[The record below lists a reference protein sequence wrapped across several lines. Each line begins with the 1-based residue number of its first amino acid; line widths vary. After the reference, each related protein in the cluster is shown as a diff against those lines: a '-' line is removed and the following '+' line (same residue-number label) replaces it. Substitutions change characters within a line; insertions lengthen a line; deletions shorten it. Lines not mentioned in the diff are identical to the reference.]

1 MASYYYSDTYIFAVD
16 NFKETY
22 RLAKEEYCSSCGVY
36 FRNIHIGDKTYM
48 VKDAVCDTLGEEH
61 GTWLPHLTQED
72 FASYFRDEPTFN
84 LLLALQE
91 AHLKDTQIRE
101 FYRVSINST
110 GQAVSKIVVD
120 RCSADGFF
128 SEEVR
133 PNGLSDPKNEGL
145 KNFLETSFFC

>member
-48 VKDAVCDTLGEEH
+48 VKDAVCDTLGEEL

-72 FASYFRDEPTFN
+72 FASYFRNEPTFN
-84 LLLALQE
+84 LQLALQE
-91 AHLKDTQIRE
+91 ALLKDTQIRK

-145 KNFLETSFFC
+145 KNFLENSFFC

>member
-1 MASYYYSDTYIFAVD
+1 MASYYYSDTYIFVVD

-36 FRNIHIGDKTYM
+36 FRSIHMGDKTYA

-84 LLLALQE
+84 LQLALQE
-91 AHLKDTQIRE
+91 AHLRDVQIRE
-101 FYRVSINST
+101 FYRVSINSI
-110 GQAVSKIVVD
+110 GQALSRIVIEK
-120 RCSADGFF
+120 CSADGFT
-128 SEEVR
+128 SKEIRSKNSDALENKEV
-133 PNGLSDPKNEGL
+133 KKIFEVI
-145 KNFLETSFFC
+145 F

>member
-16 NFKETY
+16 NFKEIH
-22 RLAKEEYCSSCGVY
+22 RLATEEFCSCCGVY
-36 FRNIHIGDKTYM
+36 FRNIHMGDKTYV
-48 VKDAVCDTLGEEH
+48 VKDAVFDTLGEEH

-84 LLLALQE
+84 LQLALQE
-91 AHLKDTQIRE
+91 AHLRDTQIRE

-145 KNFLETSFFC
+145 KDFLETSIFC